1 MPCTLS
7 STCCFLLGVRVL
19 GEDPRSAVVQ
29 VSTSNTIFKKI
40 ATPKVS
46 HATAQFLRHE
56 VHPLKLFPR
65 CRARSAAT
73 VAKGEGVPT
82 GAAAGRARHAA
93 VLHCGAGSG
102 GSGLEAP
109 QRLPARRCAIRPLGN
124 DHHDLKGIEDGEQGE
139 RSPRAGATR
148 HPSPPFSA
156 HQPSGQKRE
165 SRAFPPQNGVHPPRR
180 ASALLCPPCLP
191 YIFPPQ
197 PKLPGCTGDNQGP
210 HRQNCGGKVLPLGD
224 RAGEPYKKD
233 PLALKAAR
241 GSRTI
246 FGSGLL
252 SHMTLCSIIGDGEL
266 NFRVRNG
273 VGCTLSSM
281 ATKEISGHLFESGCV
296 ARLRAPGH
304 GRLCPLPA
312 LPAGAPCHIRT
323 SAPKCGNTTEMPLS
337 KY

>member
-1 MPCTLS
+1 MWGVPPQGSLTSQIPTKLYTSHKSTNFVTPPYARPYLS
-7 STCCFLLGVRVL
+7 SR
-19 GEDPRSAVVQ
+19 
-29 VSTSNTIFKKI
+29 
-40 ATPKVS
+40 
-46 HATAQFLRHE
+46 
-56 VHPLKLFPR
+56 
-65 CRARSAAT
+65 
-73 VAKGEGVPT
+73 AKGQFFVPQWPDRPGSGQAHACLMHPSGELQNCGREGP
-82 GAAAGRARHAA
+82 AA
-93 VLHCGAGSG
+93 G
-102 GSGLEAP
+102 GSG
-109 QRLPARRCAIRPLGN
+109 
-124 DHHDLKGIEDGEQGE
+124 
-139 RSPRAGATR
+139 
-148 HPSPPFSA
+148 
-156 HQPSGQKRE
+156 
-165 SRAFPPQNGVHPPRR
+165 RR
-180 ASALLCPPCLP
+180 AP
-191 YIFPPQ
+191 
-197 PKLPGCTGDNQGP
+197 
-210 HRQNCGGKVLPLGD
+210 CGG
-224 RAGEPYKKD
+224 APYKKD

>member
-1 MPCTLS
+1 M
-7 STCCFLLGVRVL
+7 R
-19 GEDPRSAVVQ
+19 PRSFCDTR
-29 VSTSNTIFKKI
+29 SIRSNCFPGAGLIR
-40 ATPKVS
+40 S
-46 HATAQFLRHE
+46 H
-56 VHPLKLFPR
+56 R
-65 CRARSAAT
+65 CKRRRCTDGLPQSCT
-73 VAKGEGVPT
+73 VAQEAADQAWRRRNVCLP
-82 GAAAGRARHAA
+82 AAAP
-93 VLHCGAGSG
+93 S
-102 GSGLEAP
+102 AP
-109 QRLPARRCAIRPLGN
+109 WSN
-124 DHHDLKGIEDGEQGE
+124 DRHDLKGIEDGGQGE

-148 HPSPPFSA
+148 HPSPPVSA

-197 PKLPGCTGDNQGP
+197 PKLPGLYRGQPGTPPAKLRKGSP
-210 HRQNCGGKVLPLGD
+210 AAGGSGRRVRRGG
-224 RAGEPYKKD
+224 APYKKD

-296 ARLRAPGH
+296 ARLRALGH
-304 GRLCPLPA
+304 GLLCPLPA